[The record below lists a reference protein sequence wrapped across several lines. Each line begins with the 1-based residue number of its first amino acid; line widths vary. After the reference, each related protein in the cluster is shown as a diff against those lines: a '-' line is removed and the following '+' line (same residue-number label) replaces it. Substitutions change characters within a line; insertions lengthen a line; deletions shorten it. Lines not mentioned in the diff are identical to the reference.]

1 MTIPTCPKCQKKM
14 EDGFI
19 KDEGYGTVHASK
31 WVEGPPEKSFWSG
44 TKTSGRKQVQVVTY
58 RCTSCGY
65 LESYAK

>member
-1 MTIPTCPKCQKKM
+1 MTIDCPKCHNKM

-31 WVEGPPEKSFWSG
+31 WVAGPPEKSFWTG
-44 TKTSGRKQVQVVTY
+44 TKTSGKQQVQVSTY
-58 RCTSCGY
+58 RCTACGY